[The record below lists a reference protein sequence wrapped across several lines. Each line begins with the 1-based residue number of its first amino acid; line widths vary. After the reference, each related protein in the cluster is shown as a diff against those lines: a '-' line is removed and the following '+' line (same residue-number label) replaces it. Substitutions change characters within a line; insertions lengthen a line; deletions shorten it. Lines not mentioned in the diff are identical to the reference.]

1 MESRRFEAEFPVFQ
15 ENSSFT
21 GVFLFGRNQRGP
33 EWLISGPGDIMLLQ
47 QCIKTRLRDSGNAAS
62 LFYVPIAERNQ
73 VLQVMLFCL
82 GIGHVAK
89 IMNIGQGPRG
99 TVCRGAF

>member
-1 MESRRFEAEFPVFQ
+1 
-15 ENSSFT
+15 
-21 GVFLFGRNQRGP
+21 
-33 EWLISGPGDIMLLQ
+33 
-47 QCIKTRLRDSGNAAS
+47 
-62 LFYVPIAERNQ
+62 
-73 VLQVMLFCL
+73 MLFCL